1 LDSAVSCAE
10 YGAMV
15 VSCAE
20 YGAMV
25 CRSDAYGATVC
36 SAGATAITPLMA
48 ALFCEIVVNTATPV
62 APPPAALIARPS
74 SAGGILA
81 GLE

>member
-15 VSCAE
+15 FNCAE

-25 CRSDAYGATVC
+25 CRSAAYGATVC

-48 ALFCEIVVNTATPV
+48 ALFAEIVVKMPTPV
-62 APPPAALIARPS
+62 APPPAALIA
-74 SAGGILA
+74 
-81 GLE
+81 